1 MDLPLDAITLYNFMA
16 ITWPDIRNFVLGMLT
31 GFVLLTLTI
40 ALLLVGGRRSRKKI
54 LMSREAPLDDKTVR
68 AIVEEKQKELIDTV
82 KFTDNAYFRVAL
94 DLSME
99 LMQEIAHHYFPDSK
113 YPMYELSIQEI
124 LDLTAYVTK
133 RVEKIVDG
141 KFLRLFKNSRISTI
155 INILEKKKA
164 LDNSKLMKL
173 SRKYHVSKLYSM
185 SRAIL
190 NYANPI
196 YWFRKLTIKP
206 SVTLVTKEVC
216 KMIIE
221 IVGEE
226 TNKIYSKKLFA
237 EPDDE
242 TLIEAKVDEIFGS
255 ETEGESKE
263 QGAKP

>member
-1 MDLPLDAITLYNFMA
+1 MSTDIVFELSGYLNFMA
-16 ITWPDIRNFVLGMLT
+16 VTWPDIRIFVLGILT
-31 GFVLLTLTI
+31 GFVLLTLMI
-40 ALLLVGGRRSRKKI
+40 ALLLVSGRRNRKKI
-54 LMSREAPLDDKTVR
+54 LMSREAPLDSKTVE
-68 AIVEEKQKELIDTV
+68 AIVEEKQKELVDTV
-82 KFTDNAYFRVAL
+82 KFTDNAYFRVAI

-99 LMQEIAHHYFPDSK
+99 LMQEISHHYFPDSK

-124 LDLTAYVTK
+124 IDLTFYVTK

-141 KFLRLFKNSRISTI
+141 KFLRLFKNARISTI

-173 SRKYHVSKLYSM
+173 SRKLHISKLYSA
-185 SRAIL
+185 SRTIL

-206 SVTLVTKEVC
+206 SVTLLTKEVC

-237 EPDDE
+237 SPDDE
-242 TLIEAKVDEIFGS
+242 ALIEAKVDELIQS
-255 ETEGESKE
+255 EPE
-263 QGAKP
+263 